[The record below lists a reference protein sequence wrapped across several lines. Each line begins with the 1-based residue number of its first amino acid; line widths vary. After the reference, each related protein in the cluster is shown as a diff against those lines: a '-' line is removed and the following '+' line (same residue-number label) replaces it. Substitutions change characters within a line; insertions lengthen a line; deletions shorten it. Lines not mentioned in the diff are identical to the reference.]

1 MKLPATMRVLRKTT
15 AAAGLQLTSVPVP
28 VPGVR
33 DVLIRV
39 RAAGICGTDYH
50 IYSWDAWSQQRIK
63 PPLTIGHEFVGE
75 VVACGSEVR
84 IIQPGMRVSAEGHVT
99 CGVCK
104 FCRTGRG
111 HICRT
116 VKGLGVDRDG
126 CFAEYVVMPEENI
139 WRVPDSV
146 PDKFAAIYDPLG
158 NAMHT
163 AMTASLSLKKV
174 LIMGAGAIGL
184 FAVSIVKLAGA
195 SFVIVVEPNQFKRT
209 LAAAVGADVVLD
221 PANDD
226 VPARV
231 AELTDG
237 YGPEVILEMSGNPK
251 AMQQAFRLLGNGGE
265 ICLLGIPAGG
275 VQVDWAEDIMFK
287 GITIHGITGRR
298 MFATWYQVDEFLL
311 QHAQCLEQCVT
322 HVMPFERFEEGFA
335 LMRAGTCG
343 KIVLQFPD

>member
-1 MKLPATMRVLRKTT
+1 MKPPANMRVLRKTT

-28 VPGVR
+28 LPGPR
-33 DVLIRV
+33 EVLIRV

-75 VVACGSEVR
+75 VVACGSHVR
-84 IIQPGMRVSAEGHVT
+84 TIQPGMRVSAEGHVT

-111 HICRT
+111 HICRS

-195 SFVIVVEPNQFKRT
+195 SFVIVVEPNQFKRN

-221 PANDD
+221 PASDD

-237 YGPEVILEMSGNPK
+237 YGPEVILEMSGNPN
-251 AMQQAFRLLGNGGE
+251 AMQQAFRLLSNGGE

-298 MFATWYQVDEFLL
+298 MFETWYQVDEFLL
-311 QHAQCLEQCVT
+311 KHAHCLEQCVT
-322 HVMPFERFEEGFA
+322 HVIPFERFEEGFE
-335 LMRAGTCG
+335 LMRAGSCG
-343 KIVLQFPD
+343 KIVLQFPQ